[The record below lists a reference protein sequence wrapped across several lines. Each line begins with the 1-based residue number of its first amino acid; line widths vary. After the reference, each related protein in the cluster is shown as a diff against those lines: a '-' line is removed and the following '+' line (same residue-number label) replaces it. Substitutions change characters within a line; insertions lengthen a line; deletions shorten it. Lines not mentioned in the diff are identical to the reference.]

1 MLDTIDYKLLEILQ
15 KNARATQID
24 LAAAVGLSQPSVADR
39 LRKLEQEG
47 FLLGYA
53 AQVNARKL
61 GKDITAYIG
70 VGIEHPKFSS
80 AFAKKILAIPEVL
93 ECHLVTGQDSYLLK
107 VKTEN
112 TGSLNELI
120 TGKIRTIRGVT
131 RTQTTIVLQSVKE
144 GSYISPAAEPGQ
156 TASRKSRRARS
167 KS

>member
-1 MLDTIDYKLLEILQ
+1 MLDSIDYKLLEILQ

-53 AQVNARKL
+53 AQVDARKL

-70 VGIEHPKFSS
+70 VGIEHPKFSL
-80 AFAKKILAIPEVL
+80 AFARKILAIPEVL

-107 VKTEN
+107 IKTEN
-112 TGSLNELI
+112 TESLNELI
-120 TGKIRTIRGVT
+120 TGKIRTIPGVT

-144 GSYISPAAEPGQ
+144 GSYIVPVSEPKKDD
-156 TASRKSRRARS
+156 SRKARRTRT